1 MKKSKFCV
9 ALDKGNELVLA
20 NIRTGHL
27 VKFKD
32 EYIDAVL
39 DLLEHGSESGQNIS
53 QFLPVYLYEHSYLV
67 EKDVNEEEIQ
77 RRDIERIKNNDGM
90 LNFIIMP
97 TDDCNFRCPY
107 CYEDHIKRN
116 MTIEYMDKIALFV
129 DKNIDRFRGL
139 KVEWFGGEPL
149 LQLESIYYLT
159 ERLIKICNAHKKPF
173 LSGMTTNAYLLTR
186 DVFEKLRK
194 LRFLGYQITLDGLA
208 ETHDKQR
215 YLVDGRGSWDVIIS
229 NLRAIKNT
237 PCRGFMNITIRTN
250 FSKAMLKSAKEY
262 IDFLYREFGDDR
274 RFHYF
279 LRVIADF
286 GGERIHKMEDSLIT
300 DKKTMIDVQKYAS
313 SLGLRMNIQRDGLSA
328 GGMVCYAN
336 RRNNYTLGSDEI
348 IRKTTCEYDNPL
360 NHLGYF
366 NDQGDMVIDIE
377 KENLWVDGYSCEN
390 EQCPYR
396 ITCVGDGCPANH
408 LIRKNKPC
416 IWNAASVEEILDILS
431 VNPSYIPIYSE
442 VSK

>member
-1 MKKSKFCV
+1 M
-9 ALDKGNELVLA
+9 
-20 NIRTGHL
+20 
-27 VKFKD
+27 
-32 EYIDAVL
+32 
-39 DLLEHGSESGQNIS
+39 
-53 QFLPVYLYEHSYLV
+53 V

-159 ERLIKICNAHKKPF
+159 ERLIKICNVHKKPF

-360 NHLGYF
+360 NH
-366 NDQGDMVIDIE
+366 
-377 KENLWVDGYSCEN
+377 
-390 EQCPYR
+390 
-396 ITCVGDGCPANH
+396 
-408 LIRKNKPC
+408 
-416 IWNAASVEEILDILS
+416 
-431 VNPSYIPIYSE
+431 
-442 VSK
+442 